1 MQPLSTETSRE
12 SMPEEP
18 EIPTGQELVFVKIKS
33 NTGFYDDFV
42 VDFTEDGKSLS
53 LVAQHNG
60 KAI

>member
-1 MQPLSTETSRE
+1 
-12 SMPEEP
+12 MPEEP

-33 NTGFYDDFV
+33 NAGFYDDFV